1 MVILDTNIVIEL
13 FKNNQNIKQKIKDI
27 GTKNLAISAISV
39 GEFYYGALNKREM
52 KLIKKHCNYYYVL

>member
-27 GTKNLAISAISV
+27 GTKNLAISV